1 MARYSQNKAGASPY
15 NGTLRSANGV
25 LPTAFADE
33 IQGGLAVPGG
43 DNDADSVAQ
52 YLNSLRSAELSA
64 LPTDLSKFALGDMV
78 TVGGETHIVRAAP
91 GTNTFAG
98 IVTGSHD
105 HLSATTNSHAGAIAI
120 YGQFTSN
127 PDNALA
133 GVVAHTIGELQLLVK
148 KTAYETGKGSA
159 VADSDK
165 ITAVISAGTPS
176 KTDTITLSR
185 KPGNDYSDDGI
196 DYLVFEY
203 ADNDG
208 DLNYW
213 RVPDGTA
220 WTMRLFEGEDTT
232 TPLLVHQ
239 DGVKHWVLY
248 HFDDE
253 TRLDAEVQRLAD
265 ELGIDAGNY
274 GELASI
280 VAGFRTGFY
289 TGPQSAKYEVLA
301 TTTRRQA
308 TKASLIDD
316 NRDWL
321 PAFDRDNGS
330 INVGNTSGYA
340 YVRVRKA
347 DRDADFEKTTSLNV
361 IQQTDRSD
369 YLMIASRP
377 IAGAGLQDPLA
388 PDPRHWQTND
398 VVLSKYWSDATW
410 DTWEITFAGSGDDG
424 APNVYNAYF
433 GRFVRLD
440 GELADEDPEVFR
452 RLLEHY
458 QRGLLTGPIDEN
470 YKVQVDSRD
479 RDETNVNSIYYVVN
493 AETGFHAQATVYVY
507 LRVPANAHDEGYEQ
521 DAALVIYRKTDGSI
535 IQARSIRAQD
545 TAGESR
551 HWLTDPAPLAKLAT
565 VAGYDYY
572 KMSFELPAGDVID
585 NNDPIFHGLNLV
597 AYFGLHQSLTSGE
610 NDAGTGIELD
620 RGRISIRHTDFPFG
634 LWGSDEDGVVKA
646 MRMKEIRVDD
656 QRGQQPGYE
665 YYWQNGYSLRENL
678 FPNLPG
684 GTHARRLNIHQKI
697 DIVVLNN
704 QIVGYESQRPGF
716 TWDHDHYTLKFNGVE
731 WSNQSAGTTE
741 RQLVMDITVDIN
753 GAPGDTYNL
762 HMYATDDTWFGRTR
776 STDVP
781 FTIPQG
787 QTGYYR
793 WTHRYVFAPGSLP
806 NAGSQVKLQLH
817 YASGSLGYA
826 LVRDP
831 IWIKFSLPHVNF
843 VSHQT
848 LDVDAPASGGDE
860 HSLGPGRIMPIALG
874 GNTDYLNDNFIVLG
888 HDNPG
893 KWGDATDAAKAGI
906 AAEGSAPAAGNVA
919 SGSYPVSAGD
929 QTGVEFLLA
938 RIKTNE
944 IPAQYRAAWVN
955 SSNQPQ
961 STVIGTSGW
970 YHLTT
975 NGGFEY
981 WVFSFVASSISVPQ
995 SIKGLHIETR
1005 AAVIDNVQGSMMFT
1019 QDMRNVLVN
1028 LYTQINATKTNFRLT
1043 LWSWIDGLVRPHV
1056 HKIIGY
1062 TRASYNL
1069 YWDLG
1074 AVKAGQRFAI
1084 VVEGD
1089 PPATTAAAG
1098 NLHLEI
1104 NTNVD
1109 TRFPPQVTLV
1119 PGLIRD
1125 TKCYYERVLADR
1137 NVSEIALNVNPIGAV
1152 HRESLISLYVVVRKT
1167 DGNARMAGTIPLQ
1180 AQRALADSNNYAL
1193 AAHWGS
1199 GRDEMMRWDPA
1210 DNKVVISGGPIAIKD
1225 GDVMEVWAE
1234 HYL

>member
-1 MARYSQNKAGASPY
+1 MPKFEQTRDDATGFI
-15 NGTLRSANGV
+15 GTLRRDNDLAPFTFGEDIQ
-25 LPTAFADE
+25 TKAD
-33 IQGGLAVPGG
+33 APSG
-43 DNDADSVAQ
+43 DNDAQSIMD
-52 YLNSLRSAELSA
+52 YLRSIRSAELSA
-64 LPTDLSKFALGDMV
+64 LPTDLSKYALGDIV
-78 TVGGETHIVRAAP
+78 AVDGETHIVRAAA

-98 IVTGSHD
+98 TVAGAHD

-127 PDNALA
+127 PDNAIA
-133 GVVAHTIGELQLLVK
+133 GVVAHTIGELQLLIK
-148 KTAYETGKGSA
+148 KSSYETAKGSA

-165 ITAVISAGTPS
+165 ITALISAGNPS

-185 KPGNDYSDDGI
+185 KSGNDYSDDGI

-220 WTMRLFEGEDTT
+220 WTMRVFEGTGTT

-248 HFDDE
+248 HFEDE

-265 ELGIDAGNY
+265 ELGVNAGNQ

-280 VAGFRTGFY
+280 VEGFRTGFY

-301 TTTRRQA
+301 TTTRRQK

-369 YLMIASRP
+369 YLMIASQP
-377 IAGAGLQDPLA
+377 IAGAGLQDTLA

-398 VVLSKYWSDATW
+398 AILAKYWSDATW
-410 DTWEITFAGSGDDG
+410 DTWEITFAGSGDDD

-458 QRGLLTGPIDEN
+458 QRGLLTGPINEN
-470 YKVQVDSRD
+470 YKVQVDSRN
-479 RDETNVNSIYYVVN
+479 RDATNVNNIYYVVN
-493 AETGFHAQATVYVY
+493 TDAGFHLAVTAYVY

-521 DAALVIYRKTDGSI
+521 DAALIIYRKTDGSI

-551 HWLTDPAPLAKLAT
+551 HWLTDPTPLAKLAT
-565 VAGYDYY
+565 VSGYDYY
-572 KMSFELPAGDVID
+572 KMVFTVAGDDVID
-585 NNDPIFHGLNLV
+585 GNDPIFHGLNLV

-620 RGRISIRHTDFPFG
+620 RGRISIRHTDFPYG
-634 LWGSDEDGVVKA
+634 MWGSDVDGVVKA

-665 YYWQNGYSLRENL
+665 YYWQNGFSLRENL

-704 QIVGYESQRPGF
+704 QIEGYESQRPGF
-716 TWDHDHYTLKFNGVE
+716 EWDHDHYTLKFNGVD
-731 WSNQSAGTTE
+731 WSNQSAGTTDRE
-741 RQLVMDITVDIN
+741 LVMDITIDIN

-781 FTIPQG
+781 FSIPQG

-806 NAGSQVKLQLH
+806 SAGSQVKLQLH

-831 IWIKFSLPHVNF
+831 IWLKMSLPHVNF

-848 LDVDAPASGGDE
+848 LDVDAPTSGGDE

-874 GNTDYLNDNFIVLG
+874 GNNDYLNDNFIVLG

-906 AAEGSAPAAGNVA
+906 AGESSAPSAGSVA
-919 SGSYPVSAGD
+919 QGNYPLSAGD
-929 QTGVEFLLA
+929 VNNVSHLLA
-938 RIKTNE
+938 RIATGE

-955 SSNQPQ
+955 PSNVPQ

-975 NGGFEY
+975 AGGFDY
-981 WVFSFVASSISVPQ
+981 WAFSFQASAIPRSN
-995 SIKGLHIETR
+995 IKSLHIERR
-1005 AAVIDNVQGSMMFT
+1005 AAIIDNVQGSMMFT

-1028 LYTQINATKTNFRLT
+1028 LYTQVNATKTNFRLT

-1089 PPATTAAAG
+1089 PPETTAAAG

-1109 TRFPPQVTLV
+1109 TRFPTQVTLV

-1137 NVSEIALNVNPIGAV
+1137 NATEIALNVNPIGAV
-1152 HRESLISLYVVVRKT
+1152 HRESLISLYVVVRKS

-1180 AQRALADSNNYAL
+1180 AQRALAETNNYAF
-1193 AAHWGS
+1193 AGHWGS
-1199 GRDEMMRWDPA
+1199 GRDEMMRWDPD
-1210 DNKVVISGGPIAIKD
+1210 DNKVVISGGPIALKD
-1225 GDVMEVWAE
+1225 GDVIEVWAE